1 MPIVSADSQI
11 ASIVW
16 PITAR
21 DGSGVRRDGF
31 LADGIRH
38 GLDLWA
44 RLVDREHLEFADHF
58 TDVHRWMPPSLITKQ
73 TYPIGEGA
81 TPSAPPPSER

>member
-1 MPIVSADSQI
+1 MPIVSSDSEI
-11 ASIVW
+11 ASICGRSPPVM
-16 PITAR
+16 
-21 DGSGVRRDGF
+21 GSGVRRDRF

-58 TDVHRWMPPSLITKQ
+58 TDVHRWMPPSLIAKQ